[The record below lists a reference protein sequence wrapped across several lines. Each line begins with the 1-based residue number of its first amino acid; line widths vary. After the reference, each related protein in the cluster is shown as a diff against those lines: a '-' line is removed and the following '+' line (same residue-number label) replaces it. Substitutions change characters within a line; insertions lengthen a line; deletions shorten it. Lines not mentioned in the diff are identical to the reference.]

1 MSNKPAD
8 KDSKSKSGLKK
19 AGVATN
25 PKSSRPQ
32 PAAPRSESAQTSQG
46 TKSVTSGNV
55 KAATSKAS
63 KKSPVKTKKAPKTS
77 NKKATIS
84 QARRK
89 TNARSSKVSH
99 RFTKQDKKKLQGA
112 YISVKNRDRN
122 KPVFSRPSGASR
134 RGSLDSDKN
143 RFFSIWFLAACVLL
157 GLVGRAYHLQVANAK
172 FYQEK
177 GDQLITSVR
186 SQHSYRG
193 MITDRNNLPLAV
205 SAPLATVSFSPYDYA
220 REYYELKRIIAD
232 NPDKPKMQERMQK
245 RLDKMDL
252 NRLAAAS
259 GFPVAN
265 LQKAV
270 GIDPNVD
277 VSDPEAVKA
286 ALPSGAGSHYL
297 PLLNKVA
304 PEIAQSVSAIDFV
317 GVNEKVFFQR
327 YYPQP
332 QPNAQLLGFM
342 GQNASDADGG
352 YEGRAGIERQFEQ
365 VLAGEDGKVLV
376 LKDAKQNSLK
386 ELKQIKPEVPGK
398 NVVLTI
404 DSRLQYLLYKEL
416 EKAGRVQKARW
427 TTGMIVDVQNG
438 EVLALSTWPS
448 FNSNNLNEMT
458 DENQRNRALLDVF
471 EPGSVMKPF
480 TVAAALDSGKY
491 TAQSLID
498 TNPGSIRVP
507 GYTIRDHNNLGII
520 NLATLLQKSSNVA
533 STKIALSLPP
543 DGITKMQ
550 RQFGFG
556 AKTPLQFPGESAG
569 MVATPK
575 EKEIA
580 RRATLSYGYGLQV
593 TLAQIA
599 QSYAALG
606 AGGVMHPLSIVK
618 DDTPA
623 PAKRIMAHDQA
634 MAIVQMLESV
644 TVPGGTATA
653 AAIDGYRVAGKTG
666 TSRRINPE
674 GGYYTDQYRNVFAGI
689 VPASNPR
696 LVGVVLVED
705 PREQFYAGLTSAPV
719 FHNVMKEALRLYSVP
734 LDKPLTMK
742 APTEE

>member
-1 MSNKPAD
+1 M
-8 KDSKSKSGLKK
+8 SKSPITPDDGKTKKQTSTGLKK
-19 AGVATN
+19 SGIKAT
-25 PKSSRPQ
+25 PKSSKKSIINGTIKG
-32 PAAPRSESAQTSQG
+32 AAPSNTARKKQISQG
-46 TKSVTSGNV
+46 TKSVTSGN
-55 KAATSKAS
+55 
-63 KKSPVKTKKAPKTS
+63 KSRS
-77 NKKATIS
+77 NK
-84 QARRK
+84 
-89 TNARSSKVSH
+89 TNQRSSKIAGRIKKH
-99 RFTKQDKKKLQGA
+99 DKRELQGA
-112 YISVKNRDRN
+112 YTSVKNRDRN
-122 KPVFSRPSGASR
+122 KQVFSKPSGASK
-134 RGSLDSDKN
+134 RGSIDSDKN
-143 RFFSIWFLAACVLL
+143 RFFTIWILAGLL
-157 GLVGRAYHLQVANAK
+157 LVGLTGRAYYLQVANAQ
-172 FYQEK
+172 FYQDK
-177 GDQLITSVR
+177 GNQLITSVR
-186 SQHSYRG
+186 SQPSYRG
-193 MITDRNNLPLAV
+193 MITDRNELPLAV
-205 SAPLATVSFSPYDYA
+205 SAPLATVSFSPHDYA
-220 REYYELKRIIAD
+220 REYYELKRIIAA

-252 NRLAAAS
+252 NRLAAVV
-259 GFPVAN
+259 GIPVAN

-270 GIDPNVD
+270 AIDPNVD
-277 VSDPEAVKA
+277 VTNEEAVKA

-297 PLLNKVA
+297 PLLSKVT
-304 PEIAQSVSAIDFV
+304 PEIAQSVSDLDFV
-317 GVNEKVFFQR
+317 GVNEKHFFQR

-342 GQNASDADGG
+342 GQNANDPEGG
-352 YEGRAGIERQFEQ
+352 YEGRAGIERQFESK
-365 VLAGEDGKVLV
+365 LAGEAGKVLV

-386 ELKQIKPEVPGK
+386 ELKQIKAEVPGQ
-398 NVVLTI
+398 NVALTI

-416 EKAGRVQKARW
+416 EKAGRLQQARW
-427 TTGMIVDVQNG
+427 STGMVVDVQTG

-458 DENQRNRALLDVF
+458 GENQRNRALLDVF

-491 TAQSLID
+491 TARSLID

-543 DGITKMQ
+543 DGITNMQ
-550 RQFGFG
+550 KQFGFG
-556 AKTPLQFPGESAG
+556 AKTPLNFPGEGSG
-569 MVATPK
+569 LVATPK

-580 RRATLSYGYGLQV
+580 RRATVSYGYGLQV

-599 QSYAALG
+599 QAYAALG
-606 AGGVMHPLSIVK
+606 AGGVIHPLSIVK
-618 DDTPA
+618 DDKPTPSR
-623 PAKRIMAHDQA
+623 RIMAHDQA

-696 LVGVVLVED
+696 LVGVILVED
-705 PREQFYAGLTSAPV
+705 PRGQLYAGLTSAPV
-719 FHNVMKEALRLYSVP
+719 FHNVMKEALRLYNVP
-734 LDKPLTMK
+734 LDKPLAIK
-742 APTEE
+742 APSKS

>member
-1 MSNKPAD
+1 MTDN
-8 KDSKSKSGLKK
+8 SKSGKTPKSRSGLNRSAIKPS
-19 AGVATN
+19 
-25 PKSSRPQ
+25 PKSS
-32 PAAPRSESAQTSQG
+32 SKTAQTTQG
-46 TKSVTSGNV
+46 TKSVTGGKS
-55 KAATSKAS
+55 KPAAKTAKTAKSAAAS
-63 KKSPVKTKKAPKTS
+63 KG
-77 NKKATIS
+77 
-84 QARRK
+84 ARRK
-89 TNARSSKVSH
+89 TSARSSKVAT

-112 YISVKNRDRN
+112 YVSVKNRDRN
-122 KPVFSRPSGASR
+122 KPVFSKPSGASK

-143 RFFSIWFLAACVLL
+143 RFFTIWFLAACVLF
-157 GLVGRAYHLQVANAK
+157 GLTGRAYYLQVANAK

-186 SQHSYRG
+186 SQPSYRG
-193 MITDRNNLPLAV
+193 MITDRNHLPLAV
-205 SAPLATVSFSPYDYA
+205 SAPLATVSFSPFDYA

-252 NRLAAAS
+252 NRLAAVA
-259 GFPVAN
+259 GVPVEN

-297 PLLNKVA
+297 PLLNKVT
-304 PEIAQSVSAIDFV
+304 PEIAQSVSALDFV

-342 GQNASDADGG
+342 GQNANDPDGG

-365 VLAGEDGKVLV
+365 ALAGEAGKVLV

-386 ELKQIKPEVPGK
+386 ELKQLAPEIAGQDVT
-398 NVVLTI
+398 LTI

-416 EKAGRVQKARW
+416 EKAGRLQEARW
-427 TTGMIVDVQNG
+427 STGMIVDVQNG

-458 DENQRNRALLDVF
+458 GENQRNRALLDVF

-491 TAQSLID
+491 TASSLID

-507 GYTIRDHNNLGII
+507 GYTIRDHNNLGMI

-543 DGITKMQ
+543 DGITNMQ
-550 RQFGFG
+550 KQFGFG
-556 AKTPLQFPGESAG
+556 AKTPLNFPGEGSG
-569 MVATPK
+569 IVATPK

-580 RRATLSYGYGLQV
+580 RRATVSYGYGLQV

-599 QSYAALG
+599 QAYAALG

-618 DDTPA
+618 TDHPA

-705 PREQFYAGLTSAPV
+705 PRKQYYAGLTSAPV
-719 FHNVMKEALRLYSVP
+719 FHNVMKEALRLYNVP
-734 LDKPLTMK
+734 LDKPLTTK
-742 APTEE
+742 TATQP